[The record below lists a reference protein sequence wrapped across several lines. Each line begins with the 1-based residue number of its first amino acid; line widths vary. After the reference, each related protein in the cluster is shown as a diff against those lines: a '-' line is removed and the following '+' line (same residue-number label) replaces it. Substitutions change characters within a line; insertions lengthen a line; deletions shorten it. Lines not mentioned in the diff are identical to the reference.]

1 MSSNPVGILLIL
13 KLPGVNATRVSK
25 KITVELTS
33 VYLFCKKRNLAVAR
47 LAATALAPLTLSIY
61 AHAAEFELGEI
72 TGNARGSIA
81 VGATWNAEKPSAS
94 FINQGNATSIGL
106 GGGYNPNNAMS
117 IDDSRLNFRK
127 RGQLV
132 SSPTTLLGEMEFHY
146 QNYGAFVRGK
156 AWYDYTLENK
166 DVDFGSASNGY
177 RQNSKLD
184 DSHFDELAKFQG
196 LELLDAYLYG
206 DFKLGENP
214 LHLRVGRQV
223 INWGESLFFQS
234 GINEINPF
242 DVAAL
247 VRPGSQLK
255 EAFLPTNMLYGN
267 LGVTDNLTLEAFY
280 KLEWRKTVLPGC
292 GTYYAP
298 NDFIQ
303 DGCNGLTVLND
314 LNAAIGGESN
324 DGSAF
329 ANGVYIH
336 RAKDDEARNSGQFGV
351 AARYYIESIGTELG
365 LYAMNLHSTVPY
377 ASSQLFGSGFD
388 GDFAGPDAAR
398 YLAKYPEDI
407 RIFGLSF
414 NANILGTSV
423 FGEYSYRPNQPVG
436 FYAGDLL
443 PAVLDPV
450 TVAGV
455 YNLPLAKDVLAAA
468 PGSSF
473 NGYDRLKTSQ
483 LSLGFIKSYQQLL
496 GADSL
501 NLVGEAAFKYIH
513 NLPDTDVRRYGNV
526 DNYGSDFNSEL
537 GCQTAVLQQYQK
549 YACSGDGFVSKFA
562 WGYRLNV
569 ELSYLNALAGINLTP
584 YVSFGHDV
592 KGWSFDGELVEDRLK
607 GTVGLRADYA
617 KKYTVDLSWSASGNT
632 RYAPTDRD
640 FVALSARMGF

>member
-1 MSSNPVGILLIL
+1 MYLL
-13 KLPGVNATRVSK
+13 
-25 KITVELTS
+25 
-33 VYLFCKKRNLAVAR
+33 CKKRCLAVAT
-47 LAATALAPLTLSIY
+47 LAATTLAPLTIAIP
-61 AHAAEFELGEI
+61 AHAAEFTLGDI

-81 VGATWNAEKPSAS
+81 TGAIWSAEKPESS

-106 GGGYNPNNAMS
+106 GGGYNPNNAAT

-127 RGQLV
+127 KRQLV
-132 SSPTTLLGEMEFHY
+132 SSPTTLLGELELKY
-146 QNYGAFVRGK
+146 QNYGAFLRGK

-166 DVDFGSASNGY
+166 DVDFGHASNGY

-196 LELLDAYLYG
+196 LALLDAYVYG
-206 DFKLGENP
+206 DFTLGEKP
-214 LHLRVGRQV
+214 LHLRAGRQV
-223 INWGESLFFQS
+223 ISWGEGLFFQS

-255 EAFLPTNMLYGN
+255 EAYLPTNMLYGN
-267 LGVTDNLTLEAFY
+267 FGVTDNLTLEAFY

-292 GTYYAP
+292 GTFYAA

-303 DGCNGLTVLND
+303 DGCDGLTVLND
-314 LNAAIGGESN
+314 VNAAFGGESN

-329 ANGVYIH
+329 SNDVYIH
-336 RAKDDEARNSGQFGV
+336 RAKDDEARDGGQFGV
-351 AARYYIESIGTELG
+351 AARYYIESIGTEIG
-365 LYAMNLHSTVPY
+365 AYAMNLHSTIPF
-377 ASSQLFGSGFD
+377 ASAQLFGSNFS
-388 GDFAGPDAAR
+388 GDFSGPDASR
-398 YLAKYPEDI
+398 YFATYPEDI

-414 NANILGTSV
+414 NTNILGTSV

-436 FYAGDLL
+436 LYAGDFL

-450 TVAGV
+450 AVSGGF
-455 YNLPLAKDVLAAA
+455 NLPLANDVLAAA
-468 PGSSF
+468 PGSNF
-473 NGYDRLKTSQ
+473 KGYDRLKTSQ
-483 LSLGFIKSYQQLL
+483 LSLGFIKSYQQVL

-513 NLPDTDVRRYGNV
+513 NLPDTDARRYGNV
-526 DNYGSDFNSEL
+526 DNYGSDFNAEQ

-549 YACSGDGFVSKFA
+549 YACSGEGFVSKFA
-562 WGYRLNV
+562 WGYRINA
-569 ELSYLNALAGINLTP
+569 ELSYLNAVAGVNLTP

-592 KGWSFDGELVEDRLK
+592 KGWSHDGELVEDRLR

-617 KKYTVDLSWSASGNT
+617 KKYTVDLSWSGSGNT
-632 RYAPTDRD
+632 RYALTDRD